1 VPWLSFR
8 QSWAAGRK
16 DVMAHRKRFRPSR
29 VATSWD
35 AIAAWYDGWV
45 GHQGSRYH
53 REVAIPALLELLQP
67 RAGER
72 ILDIGCG
79 QGVLAPYLAA
89 HGASYTGL
97 DASARLIALAR
108 RRHAN
113 SGKFLVAD
121 AAGLAQVPTLRP
133 SSFDAC
139 VFLLSIQDMA
149 PLSEI
154 IASAARMLNEKG
166 RLVLLLPHP
175 AFQVPRQSGWGWDER
190 RKLRYRRIDRYLSP
204 LAVPTGRDERRLLRR
219 FHRPLGDYVSAL
231 GASGLVVR
239 KLIEVPGHWANA
251 PPEQRVA
258 AERALSEFPLF
269 LGLLAL
275 RTPN

>member
-1 VPWLSFR
+1 MAPRKRLR
-8 QSWAAGRK
+8 QSG
-16 DVMAHRKRFRPSR
+16 

-35 AIAAWYDGWV
+35 KVAAWYDGWV
-45 GHQGSRYH
+45 GDKGSRYH
-53 REVAIPALLELLQP
+53 RDVAIPALLDLLEP
-67 RAGER
+67 RAGEGV
-72 ILDIGCG
+72 LDIGCG
-79 QGVLAPYLAA
+79 QGVLAPYVAA
-89 HGASYTGL
+89 RGASYTGV
-97 DASARLIALAR
+97 DASARLIALAK
-108 RRHAN
+108 RRHTR
-113 SGKFLVAD
+113 SGKFFVAD
-121 AAGLAQVPTLRP
+121 AARLAHATALPA

-149 PLSEI
+149 PLEEI
-154 IASAARMLNEKG
+154 IASAAAMLNEMG

-204 LAVPTGRDERRLLRR
+204 LAVPMGREDRRLLRR

-239 KLIEVPGHWANA
+239 KLNEVPGHWANA
-251 PPEQRVA
+251 PPGQRA
-258 AERALSEFPLF
+258 AAQRALSEFPLF

-275 RTPN
+275 RAPT